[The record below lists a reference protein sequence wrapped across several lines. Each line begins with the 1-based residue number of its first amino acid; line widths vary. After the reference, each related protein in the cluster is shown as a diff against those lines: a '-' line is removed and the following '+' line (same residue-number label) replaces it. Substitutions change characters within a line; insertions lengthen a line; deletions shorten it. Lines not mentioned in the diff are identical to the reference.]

1 MSDTPNNPALQ
12 FDRAEFETTAPAP
25 ACRQCART
33 ISGSYYEING
43 QPFCPE
49 CRGQIE
55 ESVHVDMGVWGV
67 VRAVG
72 AGVGAGIVGAL
83 LYYGLLALSG
93 YEFALIAIVVGYLVG
108 RAVRWGSGNRG
119 GRGYQVLAVAITYVA
134 IVSTYVPFIVEGFK
148 APQEKE
154 AAAVSGSAATTVA
167 DSSRATDADKPAPA
181 MIALGL
187 AVFIVLVL
195 ASPLLAGFQNILGWL
210 IIGFALFEA
219 WKINRRVHL
228 DISGP
233 FTIPPA
239 APQSA
244 A

>member
-1 MSDTPNNPALQ
+1 VSDTPNNPALQ
-12 FDRAEFETTAPAP
+12 FDRAEFGTAAPAP

-33 ISGSYYEING
+33 ISDSYYEING
-43 QPFCPE
+43 QTFCPE

-55 ESVHVDMGVWGV
+55 ESVHVDTGVRGV
-67 VRAVG
+67 VRAGG

-83 LYYGLLALSG
+83 LYYAVAALSG

-148 APQEKE
+148 EPQEKK
-154 AAAVSGSAATTVA
+154 AAAVPGSAATTVA
-167 DSSRATDADKPAPA
+167 DSGRVTDADKPAPA

-219 WKINRRVHL
+219 WKINRPVHL

-233 FTIPPA
+233 FTIPPS